1 MLVVI
6 SSNNSL
12 EPSLILMLKVVII
25 YHDRIQR
32 VRNECMYIT
41 MFL

>member
-25 YHDRIQR
+25 HHDRI
-32 VRNECMYIT
+32 
-41 MFL
+41 

>member
-12 EPSLILMLKVVII
+12 EPSLFLMLKVVII
-25 YHDRIQR
+25 HHDRI
-32 VRNECMYIT
+32 
-41 MFL
+41 